1 MPKTAI
7 KRSSAPRK
15 ITSSK
20 KKTSKEADFLQKP
33 SCTTCRKARSF
44 MEKRGFKLRFR
55 NLDKERLSV
64 DELEKLI
71 GANDYTKFLNT
82 RNELFRRKKMKL
94 RPPSRDEAVKMMAK
108 EPNLIKRPVIVAGG
122 HVVLGFDEKGIAHL

>member
-1 MPKTAI
+1 MPKTAA
-7 KRSSAPRK
+7 KRSSTPRA
-15 ITSSK
+15 K
-20 KKTSKEADFLQKP
+20 KSGKQVDFLQKP
-33 SCTTCRKARSF
+33 TCTTCRKARSF

-64 DELEKLI
+64 DELQKLI
-71 GANDYTKFLNT
+71 GDNDYTKFLNT

-94 RPPSRDEAVKMMAK
+94 KPPSRDEAVKLMAR